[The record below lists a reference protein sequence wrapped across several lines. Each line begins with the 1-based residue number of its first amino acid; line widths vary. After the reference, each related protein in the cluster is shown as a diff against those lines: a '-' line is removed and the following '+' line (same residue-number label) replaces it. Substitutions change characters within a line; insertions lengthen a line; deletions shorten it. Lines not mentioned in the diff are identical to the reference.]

1 MEIAYLDAS
10 KWIRYWVFLVQS
22 NKYCYFCPPD
32 GTYVNISSGGK
43 SCSIYLIWTK
53 NTQYPIYWFV
63 SKYASSMLL
72 AKVLYTLFIVNLIQH
87 GTLPLLDD
95 AFILMKRKI
104 YLQIIMFC
112 LKFFI
117 FLNSLLHIM
126 YEYLPFMISD
136 TNVTIYFQYSIYQY
150 LFMFIVRQV
159 KYSFLFYCKTDLCGK
174 GGGYAFHFLFLN

>member
-1 MEIAYLDAS
+1 MITLFRFYDKYDFSCEHGLHKWAAHSVCICLLLMYKGNIQKTWANRMEIAYLDAS

-117 FLNSLLHIM
+117 FFNSLLHIM
-126 YEYLPFMISD
+126 YEHHVWTCCL
-136 TNVTIYFQYSIYQY
+136 Q
-150 LFMFIVRQV
+150 
-159 KYSFLFYCKTDLCGK
+159 
-174 GGGYAFHFLFLN
+174 